1 MKITKRQLRRIIREE
16 KAKLNRSRQLNESV
30 KYRNIRSVVRRVLS
44 ESVSPQA
51 AVGMLRAGGYQIVI
65 SPDEVLLMGPDG
77 LAIEGA
83 LRVERSRPGYMVT
96 DVEADEGLIPL
107 LMEVA
112 LEYFGAITLENMY
125 PPYGTEDVL
134 GDWEDREDVDI
145 KATKPHE
152 TTFTKT
158 GTPLIDTLTSEGL
171 LGSDEE
177 LAADRRRERDAM
189 FD

>member
-1 MKITKRQLRRIIREE
+1 MKITKRQLQRIIREE

-51 AVGMLRAGGYQIVI
+51 AIGMLRAAGYQVVT
-65 SPDEVLLMGPDG
+65 SPDEILVMEGPFS
-77 LAIEGA
+77 IKGA
-83 LRVERSRPGYMVT
+83 LRVERSGGYMPI

-112 LEYFGAITLENMY
+112 LEYFGSLTIENMY

-134 GDWEDREDVDI
+134 GDWEDRDDVD
-145 KATKPHE
+145 KEATKPHE
-152 TTFTKT
+152 TTFIKS
-158 GTPLIDTLTSEGL
+158 GSPLIDALASEGL

>member
-1 MKITKRQLRRIIREE
+1 MKITKRQLQRIIREE

-44 ESVSPQA
+44 ESVSSQA
-51 AVGMLRAGGYQIVI
+51 AVGMLRAGGYQVVT
-65 SPDEVLLMGPDG
+65 SPDEILLMGPDG

-83 LRVERSRPGYMVT
+83 LRVERSGSGYMVT
-96 DVEADEGLIPL
+96 DIEADEGLIPL

-112 LEYFGAITLENMY
+112 LEYFGSLTIENMY

-134 GDWEDREDVDI
+134 GDWEDRDDVNKDLF
-145 KATKPHE
+145 KPHE
-152 TTFTKT
+152 TTFIKS
-158 GTPLIDTLTSEGL
+158 GSPLIDALASEGL